1 MKLPSSLKALLSNR
15 IVLYVV
21 VFLSLTNLLGY
32 ISANDTTSIL
42 VFLITGIITSYY
54 TGNMIVIL
62 GIPMFVTNFLYS
74 VDRGFKIRESMET
87 MGEKNSEASETSEDK
102 PKNAKPKAKSNGKK
116 ASKKSKPSASRDEPS
131 DKKLAIDEDKTL
143 TDFHKNISSI
153 LGSNEMKNMTKDT
166 MELIQQQEGLKNA
179 IMGMQ
184 PLLEQAKGMMDYLDI
199 DKFKGL
205 QSMMGSFS
213 SDADK

>member
-1 MKLPSSLKALLSNR
+1 MKLQLPSSVKTLLSNR
-15 IVLYVV
+15 IVLYII

-32 ISANDTTSIL
+32 ISANDSTS
-42 VFLITGIITSYY
+42 VFVFIITGLVTSYY
-54 TGNMIVIL
+54 TGNMILIL
-62 GIPMFVTNFLYS
+62 GIPMFITNFLYS
-74 VDRGFKIRESMET
+74 VDRGFKIRETMET
-87 MGEKNSEASETSEDK
+87 MGKETETETKNGDNSSTK
-102 PKNAKPKAKSNGKK
+102 TKATKK
-116 ASKKSKPSASRDEPS
+116 GTIKATKKGTKKDEPN
-131 DKKLAIDEDKTL
+131 DKRLAIDEDKTL

-153 LGSNEMKNMTKDT
+153 LGSDEMKNMTKDT

-184 PLLEQAKGMMDYLDI
+184 PLLEQAKGMMDYMDI

-213 SDADK
+213 SDTK